1 LLRLN
6 RLQFTSF
13 RSYREFRLLCDS
25 DIVIIT
31 GPNAVGKTNIVEG
44 IQLVT
49 GIESFRTSHWAE
61 LPTWGST
68 QARVEASIGGDGRDL
83 NLSLQIEGNKRT
95 YVLNGKRRRASQLR
109 GTLPVVLFTPDDLQL
124 VKSDAQQRRNTL
136 DSIGIQL
143 SSTYASLKADYEK
156 AVRQRNHLL
165 KEEHLNVDII
175 NSWTISLILVGSRF
189 YQHRR
194 SLFEQIRRRF
204 SEIYATMIPQEQAD
218 IAYQPSWERELGYQL
233 TPDASL
239 DEVRSVFSDAAEQMR
254 AREYERRLTLIG
266 PHRDELVFTINGRD
280 ARKYASQ
287 GQQRTLVLAW
297 KLAEVQ
303 VIEDIGKQSPVLL
316 LDDVM
321 SELDYDRRAA
331 LMEYADTRLQT
342 FITTTATDYFD
353 SSILR
358 TAQVLRLS
366 RGEER

>member
-1 LLRLN
+1 MLRLN

-175 NSWTISLILVGSRF
+175 NSWTIWSLTIFSLGIFTNAAMSVSELSEAGMSIF
-189 YQHRR
+189 LYFFLIWTSSCPCMGELPKRR
-194 SLFEQIRRRF
+194 HQ
-204 SEIYATMIPQEQAD
+204 
-218 IAYQPSWERELGYQL
+218 
-233 TPDASL
+233 
-239 DEVRSVFSDAAEQMR
+239 
-254 AREYERRLTLIG
+254 
-266 PHRDELVFTINGRD
+266 
-280 ARKYASQ
+280 
-287 GQQRTLVLAW
+287 
-297 KLAEVQ
+297 Q
-303 VIEDIGKQSPVLL
+303 VIRIK
-316 LDDVM
+316 
-321 SELDYDRRAA
+321 
-331 LMEYADTRLQT
+331 
-342 FITTTATDYFD
+342 
-353 SSILR
+353 
-358 TAQVLRLS
+358 
-366 RGEER
+366 